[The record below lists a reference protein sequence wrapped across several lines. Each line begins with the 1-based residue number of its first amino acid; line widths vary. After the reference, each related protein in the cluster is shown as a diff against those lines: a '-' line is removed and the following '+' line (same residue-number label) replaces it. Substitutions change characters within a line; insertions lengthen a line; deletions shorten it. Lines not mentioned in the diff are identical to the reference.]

1 MWLQQIQFVT
11 NPPFSPNGPPLTAVV
26 GVLSALKM
34 ALGFS
39 QRQRA
44 HLKWDKVPAER
55 SEPAPAQTGDKVCKS
70 RFEITE
76 MGKTDECASVCAF
89 LKTFW
94 RLASQLK
101 ERKYLIRPLK
111 NIHLSG

>member
-1 MWLQQIQFVT
+1 MT

-44 HLKWDKVPAER
+44 HLKRAKVPAVR
-55 SEPAPAQTGDKVCKS
+55 SESAPAETEDKVCKC

-76 MGKTDECASVCAF
+76 MGKTDECVSVYAF
-89 LKTFW
+89 LKSSW
-94 RLASQLK
+94 RLASQLE
-101 ERKYLIRPLK
+101 ERKYLIGPQK
-111 NIHLSG
+111 TIHLSG